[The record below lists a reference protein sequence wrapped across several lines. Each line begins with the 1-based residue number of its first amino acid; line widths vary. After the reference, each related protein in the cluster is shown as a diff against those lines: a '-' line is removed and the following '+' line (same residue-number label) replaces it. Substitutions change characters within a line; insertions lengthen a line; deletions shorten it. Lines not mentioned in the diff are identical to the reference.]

1 MCEMLNEKE
10 KCITVDHLY
19 EDGDNDYTR
28 KMLRIFN
35 NEVTVDCPKALNN
48 KTYRRAALLVLL
60 CQT

>member
-10 KCITVDHLY
+10 KCITLNHLY

-48 KTYRRAALLVLL
+48 KT
-60 CQT
+60 